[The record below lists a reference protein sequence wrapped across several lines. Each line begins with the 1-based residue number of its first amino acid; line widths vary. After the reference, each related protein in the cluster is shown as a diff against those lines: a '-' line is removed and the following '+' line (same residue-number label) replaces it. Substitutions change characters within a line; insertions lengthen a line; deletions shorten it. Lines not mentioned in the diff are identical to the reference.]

1 MRSRISLSIFA
12 LLFVV
17 PSVGR
22 AADTVRVGS
31 KVFTES
37 IILGDIAAQLIAD
50 SGVPADH
57 KRQLGGTRIPWE
69 ALLRGEIDIYPEYTG
84 TISQEILASRHPMS
98 ESQMRDALAQ
108 RGILMTR
115 TLGFNDT
122 YAIGMRRDVADK
134 YGVKSIS
141 DLAKHPELRFGFSN
155 EFMDRADCWPSLRPA
170 YHLPQTDVKGLDH
183 DLAYQALQTGSIDAT
198 DVYSTDAKI
207 KSLNLAVLTD
217 DLHHFPEY
225 NAVYLYRAD
234 LEARAPNAVAAIK
247 RVEGQ
252 ISEAEMVDMNAR
264 VEFQK
269 LPERKVAAEFL
280 QHKFAIDTAGLHAV
294 ESRASRIIART
305 REHLFMVA
313 ISLVAAILGAIPLG
327 IIAAKWPR
335 LGQIILAIAA
345 IIYTI
350 PSLALLVFLIPIFG
364 ITGYVP
370 AIVALFLYS
379 LLPMI
384 RNTHAGLIEIPR
396 GIRESAEA
404 LGLPPA
410 TRLRL
415 IELPLASGA
424 ILAGVKTSAV
434 INVATATLGAL
445 IGAGGYGQP
454 ILTGIRL
461 SSTPLVLEGAIP
473 AALLALIVQG
483 IFELAERFIVPRGLR
498 LKSDSARL

>member
-1 MRSRISLSIFA
+1 MRNRICVSA
-12 LLFVV
+12 LTLLVLV
-17 PSVGR
+17 SCVS

-37 IILGDIAAQLIAD
+37 IILGDIATQVINDAGI
-50 SGVPADH
+50 PADH

-84 TISQEILASRHPMS
+84 TISQEILASKQPMS
-98 ESQMRDALAQ
+98 EAQIRETLAQ
-108 RGILMTR
+108 RGIRMTR
-115 TLGFNDT
+115 SLGFNDT
-122 YAIGMRRDVADK
+122 YAIGMRRDVAVK
-134 YGVKSIS
+134 YHINSIS
-141 DLAKHPELRFGFSN
+141 DLAMHPELRLGFSN
-155 EFMDRADCWPSLRPA
+155 EFMDRADCWRSLRPA

-183 DLAYQALQTGSIDAT
+183 DLAYKALQTGSIDAT

-207 KSLNLAVLTD
+207 KSLNLAVLID

-234 LEARAPNAVAAIK
+234 VQARFPKAVAAIE
-247 RVEGQ
+247 RMESQ
-252 ISEAEMVDMNAR
+252 INESEMVDLNAR
-264 VEFQK
+264 VELQK
-269 LPERKVAAEFL
+269 LPESKVAAEFL
-280 QHKFAIDTAGLHAV
+280 QHKFGINSAALDAV
-294 ESRASRIIART
+294 DSRTTRIIART

-313 ISLVAAILGAIPLG
+313 ISLVSAIIVAIPLG
-327 IIAAKWPR
+327 IVAAKRPR
-335 LGQIILAIAA
+335 LGQIILAIAS

-364 ITGYVP
+364 ITGYLP

-404 LGLPPA
+404 LGLPPR

-424 ILAGVKTSAV
+424 ILSGIKTAAV

-483 IFELAERFIVPRGLR
+483 IFELSERFVVPRGLR
-498 LKSDSARL
+498 LKAESAGL